1 MELASHLTSVSFHS
15 NTWERF
21 STAIHLAGKLPEL
34 QLRSSSSRIHASLF
48 LSPFKSQRIRVQ
60 GRVLIN
66 GRHCAWHVYSGR
78 NPFLSLSILFQG
90 EGAIQSWPLRLTY
103 LRLFPVSLFPSL
115 FFLPSFLSFFL
126 SFFFPYFH
134 EFSQKRHANTR
145 GARRPT
151 NYADRRGGGEKLLE
165 FWLNTVPLMDGASSW
180 RSWKHVIHPADR
192 STGAPK
198 YELSTRNVALSSAFY
213 IYEHGDSRRGR

>member
-1 MELASHLTSVSFHS
+1 MGGTVLDMFTLGATPFSLSLYSFPRGGGDTILAPPSYLPPPLSPSSFSFPLSLLLLTF
-15 NTWERF
+15 
-21 STAIHLAGKLPEL
+21 
-34 QLRSSSSRIHASLF
+34 SLF
-48 LSPFKSQRIRVQ
+48 
-60 GRVLIN
+60 
-66 GRHCAWHVYSGR
+66 
-78 NPFLSLSILFQG
+78 
-90 EGAIQSWPLRLTY
+90 
-103 LRLFPVSLFPSL
+103 
-115 FFLPSFLSFFL
+115 FLSFFL
-126 SFFFPYFH
+126 FFFPFFH
-134 EFSQKRHANTR
+134 ELSQKRHANTR